1 MRFIFLLI
9 IVLNLQSCAAP
20 IIGGVGAI
28 AFSSSAQEKGLG
40 TSINDKVVYVKL
52 WNAIYDWSP
61 SVAEKISIS
70 VNDGSILVTGILKN
84 VDTKIELT
92 KVIWD
97 VSGVKEV
104 NNKVQISETNNLK
117 NIAKDLASLGE
128 IKAKLM
134 ASKKLNS
141 LNFSIDVVNNI
152 VYISGIASSEEEIA
166 IVTQIAQEARF
177 VKEVQNF
184 VKINNDQRWKKA

>member
-1 MRFIFLLI
+1 MRLFLFLI
-9 IVLNLQSCAAP
+9 IILNLQSCASP

-40 TSINDKVVYVKL
+40 TSINDKVIYVKL
-52 WNAIYDWSP
+52 RNAVYDWDP
-61 SVAEKISIS
+61 SVSENISIS
-70 VNDGSILVTGILKN
+70 VDNGSVLVTGKSKN
-84 VDTKIELT
+84 IDTKIQLT
-92 KVIWD
+92 KIIWKIH
-97 VSGVKEV
+97 GVKEV
-104 NNKVQISETNNLK
+104 NNKVQISETNNFK

-141 LNFSIDVVNNI
+141 LNYSIDVVNNI
-152 VYISGIASSEEEIA
+152 AYISGIASSEEEIS

-177 VKEVQNF
+177 IKEVQNF
-184 VKINNDQRWKKA
+184 VKVNKDKR

>member
-1 MRFIFLLI
+1 MRLFLFLI
-9 IVLNLQSCAAP
+9 IIVNLQSCAAP

-40 TSINDKVVYVKL
+40 TSIKDKVIFVKL
-52 WNAIYDWSP
+52 KNAIYDWNP
-61 SVAEKISIS
+61 SVSENISLS
-70 VNDGSILVTGILKN
+70 VDNGSILVTGKIKN
-84 VDTKIELT
+84 VDTKIQLT
-92 KVIWD
+92 KILWEVN
-97 VSGVKEV
+97 GVKEV

-134 ASKKLNS
+134 ASKRLNS
-141 LNFSIDVVNNI
+141 LNYSIDVVNNI
-152 VYISGIASSEEEIA
+152 AYISGIASSEEEIS

-177 VKEVQNF
+177 IKEVQNF
-184 VKINNDQRWKKA
+184 VKVNTDKR

>member
-1 MRFIFLLI
+1 LI
-9 IVLNLQSCAAP
+9 IILNLQSCASP

-40 TSINDKVVYVKL
+40 TSINDKVIYVKL
-52 WNAIYDWSP
+52 RNAVYDWNP
-61 SVAEKISIS
+61 SVSENVSIS
-70 VNDGSILVTGILKN
+70 VDNGSVLVTGKLKN
-84 VDTKIELT
+84 IDTKIQLT
-92 KVIWD
+92 KIIWKIH
-97 VSGVKEV
+97 GVKEV
-104 NNKVQISETNNLK
+104 NNKVQISETNNFK

-141 LNFSIDVVNNI
+141 LNYSIDVVNNI
-152 VYISGIASSEEEIA
+152 AYISGIASSEEEIS

-177 VKEVQNF
+177 IKEVQNF
-184 VKINNDQRWKKA
+184 VKVNKDKR

>member
-1 MRFIFLLI
+1 MRLFLLLI
-9 IVLNLQSCAAP
+9 IIFNLQSCAAP

-40 TSINDKVVYVKL
+40 TSINDKVIYVKL
-52 WNAIYDWSP
+52 RNAIYDWNP
-61 SVAEKISIS
+61 SVSENISLS
-70 VNDGSILVTGILKN
+70 VDNGSILVTGKLKTI
-84 VDTKIELT
+84 DTKVMLT
-92 KVIWD
+92 KIIWEIN
-97 VSGVKEV
+97 GVKEV
-104 NNKVQISETNNLK
+104 NNKVQISETINFK

-152 VYISGIASSEEEIA
+152 AYISGIASSEEEIA

-177 VKEVQNF
+177 IKEVQNF
-184 VKINNDQRWKKA
+184 VKVNKDKR

>member
-9 IVLNLQSCAAP
+9 TVLNLQSCAAP

-52 WNAIYDWSP
+52 RNAIYDWSP

-84 VDTKIELT
+84 VDTRIELT

-104 NNKVQISETNNLK
+104 NNKVQISETNNIK

-128 IKAKLM
+128 IKARLM

-184 VKINNDQRWKKA
+184 VKINNDQR

>member
-1 MRFIFLLI
+1 MRLFLLLI
-9 IVLNLQSCAAP
+9 IILNLQSCASP

-40 TSINDKVVYVKL
+40 TSINDKVIYVKL
-52 WNAIYDWSP
+52 RNAIYDWNP
-61 SVAEKISIS
+61 SVSQNISLS
-70 VNDGSILVTGILKN
+70 VDNGSILVTGKLKDI
-84 VDTKIELT
+84 DTKVKLT
-92 KVIWD
+92 KIIWE
-97 VSGVKEV
+97 VNGVKEV

-134 ASKKLNS
+134 ASKKINS
-141 LNFSIDVVNNI
+141 LNFSIDVVNN
-152 VYISGIASSEEEIA
+152 VAYISGVASTEEEIS

-177 VKEVQNF
+177 IKEVQNF
-184 VKINNDQRWKKA
+184 VKVNKDKR

>member
-1 MRFIFLLI
+1 MRLFLLLI
-9 IVLNLQSCAAP
+9 IILSLQSCAAP

-40 TSINDKVVYVKL
+40 TSISDKVIYVKL
-52 WNAIYDWSP
+52 RNAIYDWNP
-61 SVAEKISIS
+61 SIS
-70 VNDGSILVTGILKN
+70 ENISLSVDNGSILVTGKLKN
-84 VDTKIELT
+84 IDKKVQLT
-92 KVIWD
+92 KVIWEIN
-97 VSGVKEV
+97 GVKEV
-104 NNKVQISETNNLK
+104 NNQVQISETNNLK

-128 IKAKLM
+128 IKARLM

-152 VYISGIASSEEEIA
+152 AYISGIASSEEEIS

-177 VKEVQNF
+177 IKEVQNF
-184 VKINNDQRWKKA
+184 VKVNKDKR

>member
-9 IVLNLQSCAAP
+9 TVLNLQSCAAP

-52 WNAIYDWSP
+52 RNAIYDWSP

-152 VYISGIASSEEEIA
+152 VYISGIASSEEEIS
-166 IVTQIAQEARF
+166 IVTQIAQGARF
-177 VKEVQNF
+177 IKEVQNF
-184 VKINNDQRWKKA
+184 VKINNDQR

>member
-1 MRFIFLLI
+1 MRLFLFLI
-9 IVLNLQSCAAP
+9 IILNLQSCASP

-40 TSINDKVVYVKL
+40 TSINDKVIYVKL
-52 WNAIYDWSP
+52 RNAVYDWNP
-61 SVAEKISIS
+61 SVSENISIS
-70 VNDGSILVTGILKN
+70 VDNGSVLVTGKSKN
-84 VDTKIELT
+84 IDTKIQLT
-92 KVIWD
+92 KIIWE
-97 VSGVKEV
+97 VHGVKEV
-104 NNKVQISETNNLK
+104 NNKVQISETNNFK

-141 LNFSIDVVNNI
+141 LNYSIDVVNNI
-152 VYISGIASSEEEIA
+152 AYISGIASSEEEIS

-177 VKEVQNF
+177 IKEVQNF
-184 VKINNDQRWKKA
+184 VRVNKDKR

>member
-9 IVLNLQSCAAP
+9 IFLSLQSCAGP

-52 WNAIYDWSP
+52 RNAIYDWSP

-70 VNDGSILVTGILKN
+70 VNDGSILVTGILKD

-92 KVIWD
+92 KVIWG
-97 VSGVKEV
+97 VSGIKEV

-134 ASKKLNS
+134 ASTKLNS
-141 LNFSIDVVNNI
+141 LNFSIDVVNHI

-184 VKINNDQRWKKA
+184 VKINNDQR

>member
-1 MRFIFLLI
+1 MRIFLFLI
-9 IVLNLQSCAAP
+9 IVLFLQSCAAP

-40 TSINDKVVYVKL
+40 TSINDKVIYVKL
-52 WNAIYDWSP
+52 RNAIYDWNP
-61 SVAEKISIS
+61 SVSENVSIS
-70 VNDGSILVTGILKN
+70 VDNGSILITGKLKN
-84 VDTKIELT
+84 IDTKIKLT
-92 KVIWD
+92 KVIWE

-104 NNKVQISETNNLK
+104 NNKVQISETNNFK

-128 IKAKLM
+128 IKARLM

-141 LNFSIDVVNNI
+141 LNFSVDVVNNI
-152 VYISGIASSEEEIA
+152 AYISGIASSEEEIT

-177 VKEVQNF
+177 IKEVQNF
-184 VKINNDQRWKKA
+184 VKVNKDKR